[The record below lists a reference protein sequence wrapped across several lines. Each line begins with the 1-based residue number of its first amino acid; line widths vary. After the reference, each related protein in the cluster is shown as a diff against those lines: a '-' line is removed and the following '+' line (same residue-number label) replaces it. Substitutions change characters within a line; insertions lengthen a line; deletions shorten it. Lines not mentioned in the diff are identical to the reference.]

1 MLRFLKRGL
10 AFLLRFFFRSVK
22 AAMRC
27 FFGFRDNNRRH
38 PPPPLLIN
46 APSRST
52 IDVLIS
58 RNRLSSLLSK
68 EENKDLAQNVD
79 VGSQEYDQG
88 LKDEVKF
95 LKACGTIAGTPA
107 EIRKTS
113 AKLKVSPVCD
123 SGSDTSKFHS
133 WLPNASVEKLQ
144 LNVQPSDPPT
154 PIKLC
159 QELGNS
165 TDSFEHTPSSY
176 VFKARDAQ
184 HDSPDYVEGSWTRST
199 RTAYKTRKNEASVTP
214 WPVTDTQKK
223 TKSVRFE
230 CENDLVSYQSPPDDW
245 RMKKN
250 KSPDSQST
258 CKRSPYPTPLK
269 LFDDMQTPGTVY
281 PGSLEDLCDGK
292 RHVRSQ
298 FVYPNYNLGENV
310 LLSKLLEVQDF
321 NTEQDSSELGDSVE
335 RDQNPTPTPG
345 KSLKKIESE
354 TESNMEASLCSWL
367 KPASIIIEEG
377 NEEIETA
384 DCEILQSAD
393 RSIIG
398 VVHAELNEVNDSR
411 IVPPKWRNGN
421 GIPNSTKKYK
431 EDQTVKW
438 HATPFEERLDKALSE
453 DNFISQRKLAIAK
466 PVSFEE
472 IEE

>member
-52 IDVLIS
+52 TDVLIS

-68 EENKDLAQNVD
+68 EEKNDSAQNVD

-88 LKDEVKF
+88 IKDEVKF

-123 SGSDTSKFHS
+123 RGSDTSKFHS
-133 WLPNASVEKLQ
+133 WLPNASVEKLH
-144 LNVQPSDPPT
+144 LDVQPSDPPT

-165 TDSFEHTPSSY
+165 TDSFEQTPSSY

-245 RMKKN
+245 HMKKN

-281 PGSLEDLCDGK
+281 PASLEDLCDGK
-292 RHVRSQ
+292 HHVRSQ

-321 NTEQDSSELGDSVE
+321 NPEQDSSELGDSVE
-335 RDQNPTPTPG
+335 GDQNPTPTSG

-398 VVHAELNEVNDSR
+398 VVHAQLNEVNDSR

>member
-1 MLRFLKRGL
+1 
-10 AFLLRFFFRSVK
+10 
-22 AAMRC
+22 
-27 FFGFRDNNRRH
+27 
-38 PPPPLLIN
+38 
-46 APSRST
+46 
-52 IDVLIS
+52 
-58 RNRLSSLLSK
+58 
-68 EENKDLAQNVD
+68 
-79 VGSQEYDQG
+79 
-88 LKDEVKF
+88 
-95 LKACGTIAGTPA
+95 
-107 EIRKTS
+107 
-113 AKLKVSPVCD
+113 
-123 SGSDTSKFHS
+123 
-133 WLPNASVEKLQ
+133 
-144 LNVQPSDPPT
+144 
-154 PIKLC
+154 
-159 QELGNS
+159 
-165 TDSFEHTPSSY
+165 
-176 VFKARDAQ
+176 
-184 HDSPDYVEGSWTRST
+184 VEGSWTRST

-245 RMKKN
+245 HMKKN

-281 PGSLEDLCDGK
+281 PASLEDLCDGK
-292 RHVRSQ
+292 HHVRSQ

-321 NTEQDSSELGDSVE
+321 NPEQDSSELGDSVE
-335 RDQNPTPTPG
+335 GDQNPTPTSG

-431 EDQTVKW
+431 EVWLVIVNSLFDIWKRFKSKYS
-438 HATPFEERLDKALSE
+438 ASY
-453 DNFISQRKLAIAK
+453 
-466 PVSFEE
+466 
-472 IEE
+472 